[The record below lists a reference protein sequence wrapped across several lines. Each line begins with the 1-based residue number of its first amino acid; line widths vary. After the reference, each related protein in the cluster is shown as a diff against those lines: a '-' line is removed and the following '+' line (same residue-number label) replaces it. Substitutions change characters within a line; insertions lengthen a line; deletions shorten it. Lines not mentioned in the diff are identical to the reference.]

1 MHLLRPALAF
11 LLCSGFV
18 HASAIIMQSLDAPLG
33 MQQQLWIDEAGTN
46 TQLFWAGGIN
56 GTVDGHAR
64 VFWCVQLFVDISLG
78 QTYTTVVDFADNAN
92 LQGGWHGWC
101 RTTPR
106 ASPLKARSRRSNLA
120 SWDIIEDSGDDF
132 TFPER
137 LLSRRT
143 KSTEPTRTC

>member
-11 LLCSGFV
+11 LLCSGLV

-92 LQGGWHGWC
+92 LQGVAWLVQNYATGV
-101 RTTPR
+101 TTQSQESAVQPC
-106 ASPLKARSRRSNLA
+106 
-120 SWDIIEDSGDDF
+120 
-132 TFPER
+132 
-137 LLSRRT
+137 LLGHHRGQW
-143 KSTEPTRTC
+143 